1 MYDVTDT
8 ETFDLFECMV
18 CTNCLTE
25 REPRVLHCG
34 HTFCTP
40 CLQKMLTWPLSFISC
55 PKCRRKTHASNGVK
69 GLAKNTDIIKMKE
82 REIQLRKK
90 QDEGTSGCQMCKQD
104 LRPEYFCTECK
115 QLICR
120 NCAQKHKTISVLHP
134 HKILPLKNMKEQN
147 QSESCEYHNQPLIY
161 FCEQCK
167 EILCVMC
174 ICEYK
179 HSNHNERLI
188 SVDTAMKQMKT
199 SFDRVTDSVTSMHQ
213 KLASGLNVVTRELSN
228 VKDRK
233 HKLKVKFESE
243 IKDAEETENTL
254 QRLSVEINDQLRAT
268 ADLERRIELFRG
280 GTQSVNELNCYI
292 KAEKHLDC
300 VSEVLEKFYSLKF
313 SDENFSWNDSAFA
326 FQSRRSGKKFMDQE
340 LLLTVKLNDVV
351 TDVAFLL
358 LEDMTCL
365 KDGTIL
371 LIFRVRGDNGDIK
384 HGLIIDNSGKLQR
397 NWKISHTAIE
407 SGRSHIKSVS
417 VFEEKIF
424 LVLQTFTTRIDW
436 IEIEK
441 FDDSAFGRSNTS
453 VTDVHLGEK
462 VTIEKVAAAFQ
473 TSLILILKFKED
485 NRNGVTICQYH
496 METRKLEK
504 KISNIIGVGRI
515 CIAGCGKN
523 LKYIVPCKGYGG
535 VKLSSQVN
543 IYTSSWNLVTSILG
557 PKGSYLCSPVV
568 TPCGN
573 LLLLEVSKRNFLSRK
588 YSRVVQYDLSG
599 QKIRQVLQAT
609 DIDAIACNNGT
620 YIWTLQCDDVWLEM
634 KSKFLTWDNFIYHE
648 HFGIPY
654 ISLFP
659 QYSLNQCLM
668 DNMISDGFKPI
679 FGGKIKLK
687 SFFYNYIKPLLVL
700 FLVCLQ
706 SFFIWIWSN
715 LRHQQR

>member
-55 PKCRRKTHASNGVK
+55 PKCRRKTHASSGVK

-120 NCAQKHKTISVLHP
+120 NCAQKHKTISVLRS
-134 HKILPLKNMKEQN
+134 HKVLPLKNMKEQN

-199 SFDRVTDSVTSMHQ
+199 SFDRFTDSVTSMHQ

-228 VKDRK
+228 VKDMK
-233 HKLKVKFESE
+233 HKLKVKLESE

-254 QRLSVEINDQLRAT
+254 QRLSVELADQLGAT
-268 ADLERRIELFRG
+268 TDLERRIELFGG
-280 GTQSVNELNCYI
+280 GTQSTDQLNCYI
-292 KAEKHLDC
+292 KAERLLEC
-300 VSEVLEKFYSLKF
+300 MSQVLEKFYSLKF
-313 SDENFSWNDSAFA
+313 SDENFSWNDSSFA
-326 FQSRRSGKKFMDQE
+326 FQSRHSRNKFLDLE
-340 LLLTVKLNDVV
+340 LLLTVKLNDFV
-351 TDVAFLL
+351 TDRKFIQ

-371 LIFRVRGDNGDIK
+371 LIFGWIEWSSACRSNHVK
-384 HGLIIDNSGKLQR
+384 HALIIDNSGKFKR
-397 NWKISHTAIE
+397 GWNISRTSVENENSYI
-407 SGRSHIKSVS
+407 RSVK
-417 VFEEKIF
+417 VFEEKLF
-424 LVLQTFTTRIDW
+424 FVLYSFKPYNDW
-436 IEIEK
+436 IKIENL
-441 FDDSAFGRSNTS
+441 DDSACGRSIS
-453 VTDVHLGEK
+453 VTDIHLKEK
-462 VTIEKVAAAFQ
+462 VYIKKVAAAFQ
-473 TSLILILKFKED
+473 TNIILILTFKED
-485 NRNGVTICQYH
+485 RKSGETICQYH
-496 METRKLEK
+496 LETQKLEK
-504 KISNIIGVGRI
+504 KISNMIEVERI
-515 CIAGCGKN
+515 CVACFGKD
-523 LKYIVPCKGYGG
+523 LKYIVPCKGYIG
-535 VKLSSQVN
+535 VRLSSQVH
-543 IYTSSWNLVTSILG
+543 IYSRNWRLLTTILG
-557 PKGSYLCSPVV
+557 PEGSDLCSPVV

-573 LLLLEVSKRNFLSRK
+573 LLILEVSKRNFLTRK
-588 YSRVVQYDLSG
+588 YSSVIQYDLAG
-599 QKIRQVLQAT
+599 QKIRQVLQAS
-609 DIDAIACNNGT
+609 DIDAIAYSGT
-620 YIWTLQCDDVWLEM
+620 YLWTLECDNVWQKM
-634 KSKFLTWDNFIYHE
+634 KSKFRVYDIFHGNLQM
-648 HFGIPY
+648 PY
-654 ISLFP
+654 FNYFQ
-659 QYSLNQCLM
+659 QYSLNQCLV
-668 DNMISDGFKPI
+668 DNHVISHGFKPI
-679 FGGKIKLK
+679 SGGNLKLK
-687 SFFYNYIKPLLVL
+687 SFFYNYTKPLLAL
-700 FLVCLQ
+700 FIVCFQ
-706 SFFIWIWSN
+706 SFFMWIWVN
-715 LRHQQR
+715 LLMS